1 MDSRQPMQLLF
12 LIAITV
18 LIAGVSA
25 CDQVVSVFSRGA
37 VSETDGVTGEISI
50 GAVLSLTGPPAA
62 AYGLPMQRGFNLALD
77 EVNGSQLGVER
88 IKLIPID
95 DAGSVEGAVKAYHD
109 LINNHG
115 VQVIL
120 GPGYSNQVQAT
131 FPIAQQNKVVAISSL
146 SSATGLGTIGDFC
159 FRAGL
164 TNDVLIPSSVEA
176 THAKLGYRNVATLHD
191 ESDYYSTDSNRVV
204 RESLY
209 ANGVTI
215 LASETFQTDD
225 ADFSVQLNRIL
236 ELSPDAIFI
245 SALAPDIPNIMIQGR
260 DVGIPYS
267 VPFIVPYMT
276 KDEVEAAGA
285 AAEGSISFTSWIDTA
300 NTPGNQDFVRNYQ
313 SRYGFEPETWAA
325 QAYAT
330 LYILVEAIM
339 AAQSTDSTPI
349 RDALTNI
356 TGFDTVLGEFSF
368 NENGDAGYSPK
379 VLVVQEGELV
389 DLGASAFH
397 SSDGM

>member
-1 MDSRQPMQLLF
+1 MQLLF

-25 CDQVVSVFSRGA
+25 CDQVVSVFSRDA
-37 VSETDGVTGEISI
+37 ISETDGVTGEISI

-77 EVNGSQLGVER
+77 EINGSQLGAER
-88 IKLIPID
+88 IKLIPLD
-95 DAGSVEGAVKAYHD
+95 DGGSVEGAVKAYND
-109 LINNHG
+109 LINNHS

-131 FPIAQQNKVVAISSL
+131 FPIAQQNEVVAITSL
-146 SSATGLGTIGDFC
+146 SSATGLGAIGDFC
-159 FRAGL
+159 FRVGL

-191 ESDYYSTDSNRVV
+191 EIDHYSTDSNRVV

-245 SALAPDIPNIMIQGR
+245 SALAPDIPKIMIQGR

-276 KDEVEAAGA
+276 KDEVEAAGTA
-285 AAEGSISFTSWIDTA
+285 AQGSISFTSWIGTA

-325 QAYAT
+325 QTYAT

-339 AAQSTDSTPI
+339 DAQSTGSTSI

-389 DLGASAFH
+389 DFGASAFH

>member
-1 MDSRQPMQLLF
+1 MNAHQLTRLLF
-12 LIAITV
+12 LIAFTV

-25 CDQVVSVFSRGA
+25 CDQVVPVFSRGA
-37 VSETDGVTGEISI
+37 VSETEGVAGVISI
-50 GAVLSLTGPPAA
+50 GAVLSLTGPPAV

-77 EVNGSQLGVER
+77 EINESQLGAER

-95 DAGSVEGAVKAYHD
+95 DGGSVEGAVKAYHD
-109 LINNHG
+109 G

-131 FPIAQQNKVVAISSL
+131 FPIAQQNEVVAISSL
-146 SSATGLGTIGDFC
+146 SSATGLGRIGDFC

-215 LASETFQTDD
+215 LASETFPTDD

-339 AAQSTDSTPI
+339 DAQSTDSTPI

-389 DLGASAFH
+389 DLGAGSSH